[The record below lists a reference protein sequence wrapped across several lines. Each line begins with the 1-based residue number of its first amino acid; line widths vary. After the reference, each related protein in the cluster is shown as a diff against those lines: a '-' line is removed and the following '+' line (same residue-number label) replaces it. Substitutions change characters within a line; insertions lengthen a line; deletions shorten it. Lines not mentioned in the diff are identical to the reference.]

1 MSLDTIIVAAI
12 SLLGTLAGSYFA
24 NSKTMPCCPTAW
36 SSWSARW
43 RSTTPSSSGHS
54 SWRTTCR
61 PRSARLTRFG
71 KRCTSIRGRKESRD
85 GGGGRNPLRLSRL
98 FFCESHQFIRG
109 KRLLEQ
115 TAHRRSWSKLP
126 HRRAA
131 TQKRNWLPRSR
142 VDCPGCI

>member
-1 MSLDTIIVAAI
+1 MSLDTIVVAVI

-24 NSKTMPCCPTAW
+24 NSKTIALLSYRLEQLEREVEKHNSVVERTFQLENNVQTAF
-36 SSWSARW
+36 SRIDE
-43 RSTTPSSSGHS
+43 
-54 SWRTTCR
+54 
-61 PRSARLTRFG
+61 
-71 KRCTSIRGRKESRD
+71 IREALHEHQGRKESRD

-115 TAHRRSWSKLP
+115 TAHRRSWSKLS